1 MFGEKLD
8 FLKLQRWNRAISLN
22 IMICTKLSP
31 WKLVSL
37 VQMDT
42 LSLNY
47 WLTKFIHEVTKPL
60 KERYPA
66 KTLHQ
71 IVCGKIHRFIEVES
85 FLILSMLRTKVVL
98 FYVTLVIIY
107 FDALILLH

>member
-1 MFGEKLD
+1 MIGEKRD

-22 IMICTKLSP
+22 IMISTKLSP

-42 LSLNY
+42 FSLNY
-47 WLTKFIHEVTKPL
+47 LLTKFIQEVAKPL

-71 IVCGKIHRFIEVES
+71 IVCEKIRRFIEVES
-85 FLILSMLRTKVVL
+85 FILSMLRTKVVL
-98 FYVTLVIIY
+98 IYVTLVIIY

>member
-1 MFGEKLD
+1 MISEKLD

-22 IMICTKLSP
+22 IMICTKLRL
-31 WKLVSL
+31 WKMVSL

-47 WLTKFIHEVTKPL
+47 WLTKFIQEVAKPL
-60 KERYPA
+60 KERHQA

-71 IVCGKIHRFIEVES
+71 IVCGKIRRFIEVES
-85 FLILSMLRTKVVL
+85 F
-98 FYVTLVIIY
+98 
-107 FDALILLH
+107 